1 MHELNVYLP
10 WTDGMVYS
18 VPDLMDY
25 QSSIELISIN
35 AITTLKERNIKC
47 WAQGAKTEIKL

>member
-1 MHELNVYLP
+1 MHELNVYLL